1 MKAVTVALILVTLP
15 LAAGAQEAAPRP
27 PKTVPLELRRGDRPV
42 DMKPGRVIVHPDPKS
57 EAVVRQAERDA
68 AEVESL
74 VRAERLLREETRRSP
89 RRHDLGYDVYSG
101 IQQRNLPRSL
111 GR

>member
-1 MKAVTVALILVTLP
+1 MKAVTVALLLVALP
-15 LAAGAQEAAPRP
+15 LVAGAQEAAPRP
-27 PKTVPLELRRGDRPV
+27 PGTVPLEIRRGDRPV
-42 DMKPGRVIVHPDPKS
+42 DTKPGRVIVHPDPKS

-68 AEVESL
+68 AEAESL
-74 VRAERLLREETRRSP
+74 VRAERLLREEARRPS
-89 RRHDLGYDVYSG
+89 RRPDLGYDVYSG

>member
-1 MKAVTVALILVTLP
+1 MKAVTVVLLLVTLP
-15 LAAGAQEAAPRP
+15 LVARAQEAAPRP
-27 PKTVPLELRRGDRPV
+27 PGTVPLEIRRSDRPV
-42 DMKPGRVIVHPDPKS
+42 DTKPGRVIVHPDPQS

-68 AEVESL
+68 AEAESL
-74 VRAERLLREETRRSP
+74 LRAERLLREETGRPP
-89 RRHDLGYDVYSG
+89 RRPDLGYDVYSG